1 MPRAGRHNV
10 SFASVNQNSKCIRP
24 SQISSA
30 HRVASAAELSM
41 HVWTFKAAS
50 VEFVR
55 RAKYDP
61 PTPGKLTQGQ
71 EKIFMSKNVGGDIDC
86 PLKQPKKN
94 DWLAALALLK

>member
-10 SFASVNQNSKCIRP
+10 SFASVIQNSKCIRP

-71 EKIFMSKNVGGDIDC
+71 EKIFMSKKRWGDIDC
-86 PLKQPKKN
+86 PLKQPKKTIRS
-94 DWLAALALLK
+94 LPSRC